1 MKDIMVNLP
10 EALKQLN
17 PKLVLFFND
26 DADTVKNWIKR
37 CKKHKDWRA
46 SVESNIY
53 NEGRIRIVAIRP
65 RKGTTCN
72 DHMFFNQA
80 PLTDFVK
87 RNH

>member
-1 MKDIMVNLP
+1 MNDISVNLP

-17 PKLVLFFND
+17 PKLVLYHND

-37 CKKHKDWRA
+37 CKKHKDWWA
-46 SVESNIY
+46 KVESNIY
-53 NEGRIRIVAIRP
+53 NEGRIRIVARRP
-65 RKGTTCN
+65 REGTTCN

-87 RNH
+87 KNY